1 MSADWGAKNMK
12 NRIAK
17 MHNKQNI
24 AFVLLFPFSFNMVKI
39 PKTIGAKIS
48 PSIIHKHSPNGTKL

>member
-12 NRIAK
+12 NTIAK
-17 MHNKQNI
+17 THNKQNN
-24 AFVLLFPFSFNMVKI
+24 AFVLSFPLSFNMVRI
-39 PKTIGAKIS
+39 PKSIGAKIS